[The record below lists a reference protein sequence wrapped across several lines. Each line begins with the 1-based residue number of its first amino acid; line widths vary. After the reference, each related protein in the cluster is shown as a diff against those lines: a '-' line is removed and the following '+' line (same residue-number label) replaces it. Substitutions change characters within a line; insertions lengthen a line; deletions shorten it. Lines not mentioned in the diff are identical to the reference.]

1 MRSRPCVLW
10 FSMLLIVAQ
19 VAASRFSV
27 QAQAGQAAP
36 AESAQAAS
44 YTPSAANLASRQAF
58 QDSKFGLFIHW
69 GVYSVLGD
77 GEWVMNNKKMTIA
90 EYEKLPPQFNPTAFN
105 AAEWVSL
112 AKAAGMKYI
121 TITSKHHDGFAIF
134 DSKTSDYDIV

>member
-1 MRSRPCVLW
+1 MSHKITLNSSDLTISNTTRTMRSTQEAKSMRSRPCVLW

-69 GVYSVLGD
+69 GVYS
-77 GEWVMNNKKMTIA
+77 
-90 EYEKLPPQFNPTAFN
+90 
-105 AAEWVSL
+105 
-112 AKAAGMKYI
+112 
-121 TITSKHHDGFAIF
+121 
-134 DSKTSDYDIV
+134 